1 MLFRESFLFHI
12 FAYYVLFAK
21 NTELNEKV
29 SENKIMINFDQI
41 LNKKC
46 TNSHQIN
53 KTRILQMKEQIRIGK
68 VPALHEFF
76 LMILAKNSR
85 YAVHLANFR

>member
-1 MLFRESFLFHI
+1 MIFRESFLFQI
-12 FAYYVLFAK
+12 FAYYVLFVK

-53 KTRILQMKEQIRIGK
+53 KIRILQMKGQIRIGQ
-68 VPALHEFF
+68 VPALHEF
-76 LMILAKNSR
+76 LK
-85 YAVHLANFR
+85 